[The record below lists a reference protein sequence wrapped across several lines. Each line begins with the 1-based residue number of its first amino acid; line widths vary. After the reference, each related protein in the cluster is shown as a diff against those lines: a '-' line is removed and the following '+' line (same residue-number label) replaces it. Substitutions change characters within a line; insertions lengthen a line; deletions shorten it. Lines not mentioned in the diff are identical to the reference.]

1 MKLDSV
7 EINTRAM
14 AWNGLWPLGGR
25 VVGCM
30 RLRSRASSM
39 QILTP
44 TSPRVNASC
53 GWGNIPS
60 LLIFQHVRN

>member
-1 MKLDSV
+1 MEMKLDSV

-30 RLRSRASSM
+30 RLRSRAE
-39 QILTP
+39 QHANP
-44 TSPRVNASC
+44 DADVSPC
-53 GWGNIPS
+53 
-60 LLIFQHVRN
+60 